1 MLPEEVPPPVRLPR
15 TLDTRPMLSGEM
27 LMPKCSILSAYSVS
41 RWMTESSTPAADSTG
56 SSCRMSDPS
65 MVREPSA
72 GGGEQPVQG
81 VAALG
86 GRLLLPAGRILVRLR
101 AVPGGDR
108 DFLLLAVEGGRAW
121 WSGEYA
127 SFAPMVRLEM
137 DWMDI

>member
-72 GGGEQPVQG
+72 AEENSPS
-81 VAALG
+81 
-86 GRLLLPAGRILVRLR
+86 R
-101 AVPGGDR
+101 
-108 DFLLLAVEGGRAW
+108 E
-121 WSGEYA
+121 
-127 SFAPMVRLEM
+127 
-137 DWMDI
+137 